1 MHATQDPPRASADPA
16 GPVRRPIPLGRSFVY
31 AAVIFLLFFIV
42 AEGATRVGFF
52 IAKGFSPY
60 YLTFGFVGDIER
72 HSAEYDGYTKFQP
85 NTTYHYKV
93 NRDLSFAMK
102 INGDGFRSTT
112 EFVKPKPA
120 GTVRVVSLGES
131 STFGLANNDDETYPY
146 LLQQELRN
154 RVSDRPVEV
163 FNLGIPHYRTNH
175 ILAVARAELASLQ
188 PDIVTFYAGYNN
200 SMMIRPQQTGFL
212 LTTKDWLKNHLV
224 TYRALNPYV
233 ASAYQ
238 NIARMLGKDVVG
250 LATLSLAVELP
261 AAAVAERRAESRREF
276 ARDLESLAQTVEQ
289 MGAQLVLV
297 TQTYTLRRLPQH
309 GLTDRWRTYGEEL
322 ALVDSMLTANGSV
335 PAPFSTLL
343 IHNDLMNDLR
353 ALAARRGL
361 PVVEGIE
368 TLDPDREH
376 NMATY
381 VHLTRQGNE
390 RLAKAIANTL
400 VETPAFREPSKVNG
414 TVAKR

>member
-1 MHATQDPPRASADPA
+1 MW
-16 GPVRRPIPLGRSFVY
+16 RSFLY
-31 AAVIFLLFFIV
+31 AAIIFLVFLTV
-42 AEGATRVGFF
+42 AEAVVRVGFF
-52 IAKGFSPY
+52 VAKGFSPY

-72 HSAEYDGYTKFQP
+72 HSAEFDGYTKFQP

-93 NRDLSFAMK
+93 NRDVSFAMK

-112 EFVKPKPA
+112 EFIKPKPA

-146 LLQQELRN
+146 LLQQELRG
-154 RVSDRPVEV
+154 RVSDRPVDV
-163 FNLGIPHYRTNH
+163 YNLGIPHYRTNH
-175 ILAVARAELASLQ
+175 ILAVARAELAGLQ

-224 TYRALNPYV
+224 TYRAINPYV

-238 NIARMLGKDVVG
+238 NIARLMGKDVVG
-250 LATLSLAVELP
+250 LATLSLPVELP
-261 AAAVAERRAESRREF
+261 AAAVAQRRAESRAEF
-276 ARDLESLAQTVEQ
+276 GRDLEALAETIDQ

-297 TQTYTLRRLPQH
+297 TQTYTLRRLPAH
-309 GLTDRWRTYGEEL
+309 GLYDRWRTYGEEL
-322 ALVDSMLTANGSV
+322 AYVDSMLTANGSV
-335 PAPFSTLL
+335 PAPYSTLL

-353 ALAARRGL
+353 AMAARRGL
-361 PVVEGIE
+361 KVVEGIA
-368 TLDPDREH
+368 TLDTDRER

-381 VHLTRQGNE
+381 VHLTRAGNE

-400 VETPAFREPSKVNG
+400 VEAPPFRAPAQAGGSIASGNN
-414 TVAKR
+414 